1 MGDNWVAYNAILD
14 SMPTESSSS
23 LGGGSG
29 SESILRWPAPVL
41 DLPTARGPSLVL
53 VAEDDETA

>member
-1 MGDNWVAYNAILD
+1 
-14 SMPTESSSS
+14 MPTESSSS